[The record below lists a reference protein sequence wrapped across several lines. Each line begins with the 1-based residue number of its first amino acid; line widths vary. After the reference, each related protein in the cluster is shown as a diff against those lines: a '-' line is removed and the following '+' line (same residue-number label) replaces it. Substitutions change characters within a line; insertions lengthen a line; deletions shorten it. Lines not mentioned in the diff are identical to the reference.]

1 MNAVSDLKTFGIFH
15 WDLKLENCLFD
26 SEGTLKLCDFGF
38 SSPLEMSENDSKGT
52 ILYKSP
58 ELLTLPV
65 GAEINYEKSE
75 VYSLGVMLF

>member
-1 MNAVSDLKTFGIFH
+1 
-15 WDLKLENCLFD
+15 
-26 SEGTLKLCDFGF
+26 
-38 SSPLEMSENDSKGT
+38 MSENDSKGT